1 LKLSIEVK
9 LIRKGRKSKIIEE
22 INADVSAYSKKYS
35 KQMYIIY
42 DLGEIRDEIEFRRD
56 IELLDDDIRVL
67 VIKH

>member
-1 LKLSIEVK
+1 M
-9 LIRKGRKSKIIEE
+9 IRKGRKSKIIEE